1 MFLTKTRCIRIQQS
15 YPEIALAILILLAL
29 AEKVLCLLKI
39 ESSVNK
45 PFVEDTRLM
54 QRLEN
59 DGDVSHRP
67 VVQNYFT
74 GIRQFGGAVFRWI
87 FVQR

>member
-1 MFLTKTRCIRIQQS
+1 MATDVKQ
-15 YPEIALAILILLAL
+15 
-29 AEKVLCLLKI
+29 VVVCLLKI

-45 PFVEDTRLM
+45 PFVEDTRIM

-59 DGDVSHRP
+59 NGDASHRP
-67 VVQNYFT
+67 VVQNDFT
-74 GIRQFGGAVFRWI
+74 GIRQFGVAVFRWI